1 MDIQPFLVAENVR
14 STGWF
19 RPELVLT
26 LGTLSLF
33 LQAMSARKSASV
45 PMVRTN
51 SGRNQLA
58 LRRFSATR

>member
-26 LGTLSLF
+26 IEPDV
-33 LQAMSARKSASV
+33 A
-45 PMVRTN
+45 
-51 SGRNQLA
+51 
-58 LRRFSATR
+58 